1 MKPTIHVPVLL
12 EESLDALLPKRGGV
26 YVDATFGGGGHSLA
40 LLRRLETLGGG
51 TVVGIDQDPVAIER
65 FQAAYATDPW
75 VQARLS
81 SGALQLVQGNFV
93 ELDALLPEGMVVDG
107 VLADLGISSDQLEDD
122 TLGISYRV
130 ESPLDMR
137 LDRSADLTA
146 ADILNTWDAE
156 ELIRIFRESGE
167 KFAVPIAKTIVS
179 VRGATPLSTTGDL
192 VRIVESMVKQRFGEI
207 HPATRVF
214 QALRIAVNEE
224 IAVIPTFIRAAI
236 QRLRVG
242 GRLAIIAFHSGEDEV
257 VKQIFQTLAKP
268 CVCPPEFPVCQCGR
282 VAEVAKI
289 TSKPTVPSET
299 EVTHNPRSRS
309 SRLRVIQKI

>member
-40 LLRRLETLGGG
+40 LLRRLEVLGGG
-51 TVVGIDQDPVAIER
+51 RVIGIDQDPVAIER
-65 FQAAYATDPW
+65 FQTAYAADEW
-75 VQARLS
+75 VQSKLAAGTLT
-81 SGALQLVQGNFV
+81 LLQGNFV
-93 ELDALLPEGMVVDG
+93 ELDTLLPGDLLVDG

-130 ESPLDMR
+130 DSPLDMR

-146 ADILNTWDAE
+146 ADILNTWDLE

-167 KFAVPIAKTIVS
+167 KFAVPIAKAIVS
-179 VRGATPLSTTGDL
+179 VRVATPLSTTGDL
-192 VRIVESMVKQRFGEI
+192 VRIVESVVKQRFGEI
-207 HPATRVF
+207 HPATKVF
-214 QALRIAVNEE
+214 QALRITVNEE

-236 QRLRVG
+236 DRLHPG

-282 VAEVAKI
+282 VAEVSKV
-289 TSKPTVPSET
+289 TGKPTMPSEG
-299 EVTHNPRSRS
+299 EVESNPRSRS
-309 SRLRVIQKI
+309 SRLRVVQKI

>member
-12 EESLDALLPKRGGV
+12 EESLDALVPKRGGV

-40 LLRRLETLGGG
+40 LLRRLEELGGG

-65 FQAAYATDPW
+65 FHTAYATDAW
-75 VQARLS
+75 VQARLD

-93 ELDALLPEGMVVDG
+93 ELDALLPTGMVVDG
-107 VLADLGISSDQLEDD
+107 ILADLGISSDQLEDD

-137 LDRSADLTA
+137 LDRSAELTA
-146 ADILNTWDAE
+146 ADILSTWDTE

-167 KFAVPIAKTIVS
+167 KFAVPIAKAVVTA
-179 VRGATPLSTTGDL
+179 RAAAPLATTGDL
-192 VRIVESMVKQRFGEI
+192 VRVVESVVKQRFGEI
-207 HPATRVF
+207 HPATKVF

-236 QRLRVG
+236 ERLRTG
-242 GRLAIIAFHSGEDEV
+242 GRLAIIAFHSGEDEI

-282 VAEVAKI
+282 VAEATKI
-289 TSKPTVPSET
+289 TSKPTVPSDS
-299 EVTHNPRSRS
+299 EVESNPRSRS
-309 SRLRVIQKI
+309 SRLRVVQKI